1 MAEEQKM
8 ENAEMYQRDLMEPQ
22 HVYALDRALVAEQDI
37 RENLDPYA
45 RFQESTFRRQGLPI
59 LSGLIDDTFDQ
70 NSWTSF
76 VGSPFVPVQ
85 IVSDDLTKVLFTIP
99 ALNYTGQTLMHVEG
113 QPSLTDESMEI
124 ERYAQLMP
132 TAGEK
137 AKHDL
142 IVNTLDGIDKVA
154 YETNRRRAFN
164 VIKLLNW
171 IYERY
176 GLKGRIAFPQGMEDL
191 LGSPT
196 ATVAPTPVQVQQ
208 ATAAAEM
215 GDGGIDDYE
224 DL

>member
-8 ENAEMYQRDLMEPQ
+8 ENAEMYQRDLMDPQ
-22 HVYALDRALVAEQDI
+22 HIYALDRALVVEQDI
-37 RENLDPYA
+37 KDHLDPYA

-70 NSWTSF
+70 NSWTNF
-76 VGSPFVPVQ
+76 VGSAFVPVEV
-85 IVSDDLTKVLFTIP
+85 VSDDVTKVLFTIP

-124 ERYAQLMP
+124 ERYSQLMP

-154 YETNRRRAFN
+154 YESNRRRAFQ
-164 VIKLLNW
+164 VITLLNN
-171 IYERY
+171 IFERY
-176 GLKGRIAFPQGMEDL
+176 GLSGRIQYPQGMEDL
-191 LGSPT
+191 IGGSAAAPA
-196 ATVAPTPVQVQQ
+196 ATPAQTQQ
-208 ATAAAEM
+208 AVAAAEM
-215 GDGGIDDYE
+215 GDGGIDDCE